1 MPSPAIAILSKA
13 FWKILQLSQNRPR
26 REEYLGH
33 GAIALGTMAIKPMR
47 DGRLINSLS
56 RGVEI
61 LRLLADADGPL
72 GVTEVAER
80 LAVDPSTAYRL
91 LATLERG
98 GLVAQDL
105 DSKKYGIGY
114 GVLEIANGLL
124 RRMNIVTVADPY
136 LRSIAALTNESTHV
150 AVLDGGRAVFVAR
163 QSGAGILRVETTV
176 GSSEP
181 AYCTA
186 VGKALLADHSEA
198 ELRHLFVE
206 PLTRYTPHTIT
217 TIGDLV
223 TELERVRRNGY
234 AFDDEEL
241 HPGVRCLS
249 SPVRDHRGR
258 IVAAFGL
265 SMPATRL
272 TREHIPDLA
281 KQIGSAAEAISAQLG
296 HIAEPRN
303 GAKEFAP
310 RQRSSS

>member
-1 MPSPAIAILSKA
+1 M
-13 FWKILQLSQNRPR
+13 
-26 REEYLGH
+26 
-33 GAIALGTMAIKPMR
+33 TVKPMR

-80 LAVDPSTAYRL
+80 LNVDPSTAYRL

-98 GLVAQDL
+98 GLAAQDV
-105 DSKKYGIGY
+105 DSKKYAIGY

-124 RRMNIVTVADPY
+124 RRMSVVTAADSY
-136 LRSIAALTNESTHV
+136 LRSIAALTSESTHV
-150 AVLDGGRAVFVAR
+150 AVLDGTRAVFVAR
-163 QSGAGILRVETTV
+163 QSGPGILRVETTV

-186 VGKALLADHSEA
+186 VGKALLAEHSEE
-198 ELRHLFVE
+198 ELRALYSE
-206 PLTRYTPHTIT
+206 PLAQYTPHTIT
-217 TIGDLV
+217 TIADLI
-223 TELERVRRNGY
+223 TELGRVRRNGY
-234 AFDDEEL
+234 AYDDEEL
-241 HPGVRCLS
+241 HPGVRCLA

-272 TREHIPDLA
+272 TREHIPALVTHV
-281 KQIGSAAEAISAQLG
+281 AAAAQAISAQLG
-296 HIAEPRN
+296 HVEKPIK
-303 GAKEFAP
+303 GASKFAP
-310 RQRSSS
+310 LHSSS